1 VSMSVYTRFS
11 DRTTVVILNEPVYSV
26 IDPTK
31 PSPNDNDPAAQ
42 RTQAVC
48 RVSPGDDPRQFYGE
62 QTAQFDSALPR
73 KTVTAIVPMT
83 GSTYGYG
90 ARGLPTA
97 NADFVLDMDLH
108 HGIPGTTLGAWPEA
122 GPEDGLLH
130 APTPFDPAVIRNGTH
145 KLVIRRT
152 QQNGAELSAVLLVTK
167 VTVDSTLPPAPPP
180 PQASVPPPAAPSSP
194 SGPGVSSAPE
204 PESRCF

>member
-1 VSMSVYTRFS
+1 MSVYTRFS
-11 DRTTVVILNEPVYSV
+11 ERTTVVILNEPVYSV
-26 IDPTK
+26 IEPTK
-31 PSPNDNDPAAQ
+31 PSPNDNNPAAQ

-83 GSTYGYG
+83 GSTYRYG

-108 HGIPGTTLGAWPEA
+108 HGIPGTTLGA
-122 GPEDGLLH
+122 
-130 APTPFDPAVIRNGTH
+130 
-145 KLVIRRT
+145 
-152 QQNGAELSAVLLVTK
+152 
-167 VTVDSTLPPAPPP
+167 
-180 PQASVPPPAAPSSP
+180 
-194 SGPGVSSAPE
+194 
-204 PESRCF
+204 